1 MAGKTN
7 RALASLLLRRSAGIA
22 NLFPA
27 STRIRSEWRPCRTW
41 RVNLRVAIKRGHG
54 RFSLKGW
61 LFHSR
66 RSVCGPKLP
75 DRFVG
80 FIFCPPAF

>member
-41 RVNLRVAIKRGHG
+41 RVNLRVEIKRVLPPLAAALPGTG
-54 RFSLKGW
+54 R
-61 LFHSR
+61 
-66 RSVCGPKLP
+66 
-75 DRFVG
+75 
-80 FIFCPPAF
+80 PAPGGDCDE